1 MFESEN
7 GGESFVRVGVPP
19 VRAGFFGTQAVITP
33 RGLPTGSLLFANR
46 EDGYA
51 YSSGGPTGED
61 SFFWTGDGGTTWQR
75 VQLGGALAAPI
86 VVADGRAYA
95 VTYECRSATFS
106 SYDLVSSPVAEND
119 WTTTRNFFLVETKGE
134 GQNVSL
140 SAFGSSVWL
149 VLTPQGGGPGGR
161 LLVSR
166 DYGRVWS
173 GLPSDQIG
181 GAFSCAITA
190 TSVQTLWGT
199 CYGLYSSATVRS
211 TDGGRRFF
219 GIAGSSPLPDLS
231 LFPLSDEKAV
241 LLDSFT
247 GLWNLEVTTDGGHSF
262 KSVLANRGLFAVG
275 FATGT
280 TWVVL
285 GGPNNGTLFR
295 TTNAGRS
302 WQVVKAPLVT
312 ATTSVSR
319 AGLV

>member
-1 MFESEN
+1 M
-7 GGESFVRVGVPP
+7 
-19 VRAGFFGTQAVITP
+19 
-33 RGLPTGSLLFANR
+33 
-46 EDGYA
+46 
-51 YSSGGPTGED
+51 
-61 SFFWTGDGGTTWQR
+61 
-75 VQLGGALAAPI
+75 
-86 VVADGRAYA
+86 
-95 VTYECRSATFS
+95 
-106 SYDLVSSPVAEND
+106 
-119 WTTTRNFFLVETKGE
+119 
-134 GQNVSL
+134 
-140 SAFGSSVWL
+140 
-149 VLTPQGGGPGGR
+149 
-161 LLVSR
+161 
-166 DYGRVWS
+166 
-173 GLPSDQIG
+173 
-181 GAFSCAITA
+181 
-190 TSVQTLWGT
+190 
-199 CYGLYSSATVRS
+199 RS